1 VIAKDDLKEVLFDEL
16 GVGDRA
22 WSARLGAVSVRL
34 LLEVAE
40 RLVRAGVSVVV
51 DANLDTD
58 RSAAEVE
65 ALRTRVEFRLVE
77 LHLTVAPATLSARM
91 RSRVRHPGHPDD
103 AFADE
108 VDAGL
113 HDGRWRPLANA
124 DACVELDTTTWD
136 ERAVA
141 DALAA
146 VLRGCR
152 KAGAPDPDG
161 GAL

>member
-1 VIAKDDLKEVLFDEL
+1 VLYDEL

-22 WSARLGAVSVRL
+22 WSARLGAASVRL
-34 LLEVAE
+34 LLEVAA
-40 RLVRAGVSVVV
+40 RLLGAGVSAVV

-91 RSRVRHPGHPDD
+91 RSRARHPGHPDD

-108 VDAGL
+108 VDEGL
-113 HDGRWRPLANA
+113 HAGRWRRLAGA
-124 DACVELDTTTWD
+124 DACVTLDTTTWD
-136 ERAVA
+136 ERAVG
-141 DALAA
+141 DALEA
-146 VLRGCR
+146 VLRAYR
-152 KAGAPDPDG
+152 DATAPDPGG